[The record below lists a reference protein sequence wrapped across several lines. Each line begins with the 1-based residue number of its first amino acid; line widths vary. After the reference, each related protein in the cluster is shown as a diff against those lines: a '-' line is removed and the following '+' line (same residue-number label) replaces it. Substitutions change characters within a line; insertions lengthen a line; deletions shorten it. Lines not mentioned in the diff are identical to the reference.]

1 MKLVQL
7 TSLLSKRFGDEQAIR
22 MIKDAGFDGYDFSM
36 FSNGAYLFSDGY
48 AAYVKNLRRVS
59 DEIGLP
65 CLQAHAPCP
74 RMRTM
79 DQVMPLVD
87 TFLRSIEITSMLGCR
102 HLVIHP
108 GAFLTAEENKLFY
121 DKLLP
126 YAEKMGVLIATENM
140 FKWKDETETET
151 VPAVCGTSED
161 FIRHLDVIDHPSFTA
176 CLDLGHA
183 EMVNCEG
190 AVSMIRALGNRI
202 GCLHVHDNDLY
213 HDLHTFP
220 FAGNA
225 NWREIAD
232 ALREVG
238 YSGHFTFEADSF
250 MKSYPDELI
259 PACLRLLERTGRYL
273 ISLIEA

>member
-1 MKLVQL
+1 
-7 TSLLSKRFGDEQAIR
+7 
-22 MIKDAGFDGYDFSM
+22 
-36 FSNGAYLFSDGY
+36 
-48 AAYVKNLRRVS
+48 
-59 DEIGLP
+59 
-65 CLQAHAPCP
+65 
-74 RMRTM
+74 
-79 DQVMPLVD
+79 
-87 TFLRSIEITSMLGCR
+87 
-102 HLVIHP
+102 
-108 GAFLTAEENKLFY
+108 
-121 DKLLP
+121 
-126 YAEKMGVLIATENM
+126 MGVLIATENM
-140 FKWKDETETET
+140 FKWKDATETET
-151 VPAVCGTSED
+151 VPAACGTSED

-202 GCLHVHDNDLY
+202 SCLHVHDNDLY

-232 ALREVG
+232 ALREIG

-259 PACLRLLERTGRYL
+259 PACLYLLERTGRYL

>member
-7 TSLLSKRFGDEQAIR
+7 TNLLSKRFGDERAIR

-36 FSNGAYLFSDGY
+36 FSNGDHLFSDGY
-48 AAYVKNLRRVS
+48 ADYVKNLRRVS

-151 VPAVCGTSED
+151 VPAACGTSED

-190 AVSMIRALGNRI
+190 AVSMIRALGDRI
-202 GCLHVHDNDLY
+202 SCLHVHDNDLY

-225 NWREIAD
+225 NWSEIAD
-232 ALREVG
+232 ALREIG

-250 MKSYPDELI
+250 MKNYPDELI
-259 PACLRLLERTGRYL
+259 PACLHLLERTGRYL
-273 ISLIEA
+273 IDLIKG

>member
-48 AAYVKNLRRVS
+48 ADYVKNLRRVS

-87 TFLRSIEITSMLGCR
+87 TFLRSIEVTSMLGCR

-151 VPAVCGTSED
+151 VPAACGTSED

-238 YSGHFTFEADSF
+238 YSGHFTFESDSF
-250 MKSYPDELI
+250 MKNYPDELI